1 MLNEYPNILLVG
13 KMCSGKSTAAKILED
28 KYGYTRIGFAK
39 SLKEIES
46 RFNEFTTSPDII
58 LDKGLSIKFKDYLL
72 YYVPEVYKTLSVY
85 ELDELE
91 LICTG
96 MKDIS
101 REEKPRKRYQ
111 YLGENARKMIDKN
124 IWIRLLKAQL
134 GMDKHYV
141 IDDCRYF
148 NELDSL
154 PTWEVIKISVSK
166 EKQSERIRLLYGS
179 YNNSILTHESEVD
192 VDKMDIPEYYTING
206 DLDIN
211 DFKQFIISKVNNI
224 INNHKRLRVYLAG
237 PISYGDI
244 QFNYLWREELRK
256 KLRLLNC
263 YVFDPTEYEPRFETR
278 EQIYNF
284 VNTGD
289 NGYKMF
295 SQDLYEINKADVIL
309 IYESVVSKGT
319 SIEQGIARMKKPII
333 YVSEDKYLRDH
344 PFVRYS
350 SNWIFS
356 EIDEAINLIKSI
368 TSNQVFFKES
378 LKALSF
384 DMKNTR
390 GSI

>member
-206 DLDIN
+206 DLDI
-211 DFKQFIISKVNNI
+211 
-224 INNHKRLRVYLAG
+224 
-237 PISYGDI
+237 
-244 QFNYLWREELRK
+244 
-256 KLRLLNC
+256 
-263 YVFDPTEYEPRFETR
+263 
-278 EQIYNF
+278 
-284 VNTGD
+284 
-289 NGYKMF
+289 
-295 SQDLYEINKADVIL
+295 
-309 IYESVVSKGT
+309 
-319 SIEQGIARMKKPII
+319 
-333 YVSEDKYLRDH
+333 
-344 PFVRYS
+344 
-350 SNWIFS
+350 
-356 EIDEAINLIKSI
+356 
-368 TSNQVFFKES
+368 
-378 LKALSF
+378 
-384 DMKNTR
+384 
-390 GSI
+390 